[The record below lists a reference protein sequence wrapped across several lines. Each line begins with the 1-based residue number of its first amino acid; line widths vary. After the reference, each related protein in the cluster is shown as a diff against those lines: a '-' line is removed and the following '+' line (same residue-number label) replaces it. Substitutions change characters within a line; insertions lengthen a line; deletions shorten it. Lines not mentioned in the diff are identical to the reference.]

1 MRGEAE
7 FCSENKNRF
16 LLKRE
21 WSKSK
26 KKVLYIMF
34 NPSNADQT
42 KDDPT
47 IRRLINFSKKFNY
60 GGFFVGNLHTHI
72 SSNPNKID
80 SSQNISKKNFK
91 ILVRLINSVND
102 VVYAWGNNTNEP
114 NFLKQIVDSPMC
126 LGKNKDG
133 SPSHPLYLPSNSKLL
148 KFR

>member
-34 NPSNADQT
+34 NPSNADET

-47 IRRLINFSKKFNY
+47 IRRLINF
-60 GGFFVGNLHTHI
+60 
-72 SSNPNKID
+72 
-80 SSQNISKKNFK
+80 
-91 ILVRLINSVND
+91 
-102 VVYAWGNNTNEP
+102 
-114 NFLKQIVDSPMC
+114 
-126 LGKNKDG
+126 
-133 SPSHPLYLPSNSKLL
+133 
-148 KFR
+148 

>member
-34 NPSNADQT
+34 NPSNAKNIDQ
-42 KDDPT
+42 
-47 IRRLINFSKKFNY
+47 
-60 GGFFVGNLHTHI
+60 
-72 SSNPNKID
+72 
-80 SSQNISKKNFK
+80 SQNISKKNLK
-91 ILVRLINSVND
+91 ILVKLINTVSD
-102 VVYAWGNNTNEP
+102 VVYAWGNSTDEP
-114 NFLKQIVDSPMC
+114 NFLKKLVDSPMC

-133 SPSHPLYLPSNSKLL
+133 SPKHPLYIPSNSKLL

>member
-7 FCSENKNRF
+7 FCPASKNRF

-21 WSKSK
+21 WNKSK
-26 KKVLYIMF
+26 KKILYIMY
-34 NPSNADQT
+34 NPSKADES

-47 IRRLINFSKKFNY
+47 IRRLINFSKKFDY
-60 GGFFVGNLHTHI
+60 GGFFVGNLYTFI

-80 SSQNISKKNFK
+80 RSKNISKKNIK
-91 ILVRLINSVND
+91 ILIKLINSVSD
-102 VVYAWGNNTNEP
+102 VVYAWGNNTEEP
-114 NFLKQIVDSPMC
+114 NFLKKKVKSPMC

-133 SPSHPLYLPSNSKLL
+133 SPRHPLYLPSNSKLL

>member
-16 LLKRE
+16 ILKRE

-26 KKVLYIMF
+26 
-34 NPSNADQT
+34 
-42 KDDPT
+42 
-47 IRRLINFSKKFNY
+47 
-60 GGFFVGNLHTHI
+60 
-72 SSNPNKID
+72 
-80 SSQNISKKNFK
+80 
-91 ILVRLINSVND
+91 NSVSD
-102 VVYAWGNNTNEP
+102 VVYAWGNDTDEP

>member
-16 LLKRE
+16 VLKRE
-21 WSKSK
+21 WNKSNK
-26 KKVLYIMF
+26 KILFIMF
-34 NPSNADQT
+34 NPSKANET

-60 GGFFVGNLHTHI
+60 GGLIVGNLYTYI

-80 SSQNISKKNFK
+80 RSQNISKKNIK
-91 ILVRLINSVND
+91 ILAKLINSVTD
-102 VVYAWGNNTNEP
+102 VVYAWGNNTDEP
-114 NFLKQIVDSPMC
+114 NILKQLVDRPMC

-133 SPSHPLYLPSNSKLL
+133 SPKHPLYLPSNSKLL

>member
-34 NPSNADQT
+34 NPSNADET

-60 GGFFVGNLHTHI
+60 GGFFVGNLYTNI
-72 SSNPNKID
+72 SSNPKNID
-80 SSQNISKKNFK
+80 QSQNISKKNFK
-91 ILVRLINSVND
+91 RPPNIS
-102 VVYAWGNNTNEP
+102 NN
-114 NFLKQIVDSPMC
+114 L
-126 LGKNKDG
+126 
-133 SPSHPLYLPSNSKLL
+133 
-148 KFR
+148 

>member
-34 NPSNADQT
+34 NPSNADET

-60 GGFFVGNLHTHI
+60 GGFFVGNLYTHI

-80 SSQNISKKNFK
+80 RSQNISKKNLKKMFGIVKNHIGNGPIILKYCQNIDFK
-91 ILVRLINSVND
+91 DIRSTIFS
-102 VVYAWGNNTNEP
+102 GCP
-114 NFLKQIVDSPMC
+114 
-126 LGKNKDG
+126 
-133 SPSHPLYLPSNSKLL
+133 
-148 KFR
+148 